1 MGRGTVGGG
10 GVTEILVIR
19 WKSIGDVVFA
29 LPAVHALRARF
40 PAARITF
47 MVSRE
52 NAFIPE
58 GFGAVDR
65 VWTLDRAA
73 LRGRGIL
80 GGLVAAARLLG
91 ATRRAGFSLAVDLQ
105 GYGETAAFT
114 RWSGAPQR
122 WGYRAGAL
130 RNRAYTTSIQRSPGR
145 HPALAHLDL
154 LAAAGLDDCAV
165 DNTLAIP
172 ITQHAQAR
180 QFLAAQGI
188 ATGTP
193 WAYLQPFTS
202 TAAKNWPLDRYQRI
216 AATLRSR
223 GCRLLWG
230 GGDADRRAMLD
241 AGVPGH
247 EMLPPLPRAVVAA
260 VLAHATLVVG
270 GDTGFVHLAVALQ
283 RPVVMVGI
291 RGMVPPLTA
300 HGIAVKGD
308 TDRIADVPVE
318 RVEQA
323 VLEELRSQGTGR
335 GKGASRAIS
344 SQARHAPPRP

>member
-1 MGRGTVGGG
+1 M
-10 GVTEILVIR
+10 TEILVIR

-29 LPAVHALRARF
+29 LPAVNALRARF

-52 NAFIPE
+52 NAFVPE

-73 LRGRGIL
+73 LRGRGVL
-80 GGLVAAARLLG
+80 GGMVDVARLLG

-114 RWSGAPQR
+114 RWSGAPHR
-122 WGYRAGAL
+122 WGYQAGAL
-130 RNRAYTTSIQRSPGR
+130 RSRAYTRSMPRSPGR
-145 HPALAHLDL
+145 HPALGHLDL
-154 LAAAGLDDCAV
+154 LAAAGLDGCGV
-165 DNTLAIP
+165 DNTFAIP
-172 ITQHAQAR
+172 EAHDAKAR
-180 QFLAAQGI
+180 QFMAAQGI
-188 ATGTP
+188 GAGTT

-202 TAAKNWPLDRYQRI
+202 SMAKNWPLDRYQHI
-216 AATLRSR
+216 AAILRSR

-247 EMLPPLPRAVVAA
+247 EMIPPLPRAVVAA
-260 VLAHATLVVG
+260 LLAHASLVVG
-270 GDTGFVHLAVALQ
+270 GDTGFVHLAVALG
-283 RPVVMVGI
+283 RPVVMIGI

-300 HGIAVKGD
+300 HGIAEKGD
-308 TDRIADVPVE
+308 SDRIADVSVE
-318 RVEQA
+318 RVEGA
-323 VLEELRSQGTGR
+323 VLEELRGQGTGR
-335 GKGASRAIS
+335 GSVPARDAAPGR
-344 SQARHAPPRP
+344 RHAPQGP